1 MTYQEYIPH
10 FRYYTSGY
18 RVTVFVFS
26 SAGALA
32 ASAGSTT
39 SNIYCKSMNNTNC
52 TNIITIKV
60 HKFALLYTYII
71 NTLICVIILLPF
83 LTAMK
88 PTLAQLNILKTTTG
102 EKIKIIESVAP
113 QWKELGDLLDFDHEG
128 RTLELIEA
136 NNQQKSRVESCR
148 EMFVYWLRGKGREAT
163 WGVLIEL
170 LDDIDQSE
178 LAKKVKTALHI

>member
-1 MTYQEYIPH
+1 MH
-10 FRYYTSGY
+10 
-18 RVTVFVFS
+18 V
-26 SAGALA
+26 
-32 ASAGSTT
+32 
-39 SNIYCKSMNNTNC
+39 
-52 TNIITIKV
+52 
-60 HKFALLYTYII
+60 
-71 NTLICVIILLPF
+71 LICVIILLPF

-128 RTLELIEA
+128 RILELIEA

-170 LDDIDQSE
+170 LDDIHQSE